1 MPGKRERARRK
12 GRECMRSGRENDQ
25 FATHKKGQRLKKAGG
40 LTVRTIRMMA
50 AVNDAGRVIGEDHA
64 NARYLDSD
72 VANVI
77 ELRRQGYTYREIS
90 RMMDMPI
97 RTLRDYLSGRL
108 RCQSV
113 AGWKAVIR
121 DA

>member
-1 MPGKRERARRK
+1 
-12 GRECMRSGRENDQ
+12 
-25 FATHKKGQRLKKAGG
+25 
-40 LTVRTIRMMA
+40 MMA

-90 RMMDMPI
+90 RHDGHAHKDAPGLPLGPSAVSVCC
-97 RTLRDYLSGRL
+97 RLEGRH
-108 RCQSV
+108 
-113 AGWKAVIR
+113 
-121 DA
+121 

>member
-1 MPGKRERARRK
+1 MRK
-12 GRECMRSGRENDQ
+12 
-25 FATHKKGQRLKKAGG
+25 
-40 LTVRTIRMMA
+40 IRMMA
-50 AVNDAGRVIGEDHA
+50 AVNDAGRVIGEDYA

-97 RTLRDYLSGRL
+97 RTLRDYLSGRR

-113 AGWKAVIR
+113 AGWKVVIR